1 MKGFASAS
9 STRPPTAKQ
18 IAFIKDNYA
27 DVPDTFE
34 EASEKIAEIIQELEL
49 LKEFETE
56 QDNYTRR

>member
-27 DVPDTFE
+27 DVPATFE